1 MEKIPLGTAGKL
13 GRKKGSK
20 AWVNQSSS
28 LKNEARLVMTSEEG
42 WLKYSLSSSKTP
54 TWTEKLKT
62 HDLIFECDSKR

>member
-1 MEKIPLGTAGKL
+1 MEKLPLGTAGKL

-42 WLKYSLSSSKTP
+42 WFKYSLSSSKN
-54 TWTEKLKT
+54 WTEKLKT
-62 HDLIFECDSKR
+62 HDLIFERDSKR